1 MEEGGGRSVPMPPH
15 FLIVLDLGGWV
26 LLVDPHRPRLLQLV
40 GASEDTVMVA
50 SESHLPAFSCSCRLG
65 LH

>member
-1 MEEGGGRSVPMPPH
+1 MPPH